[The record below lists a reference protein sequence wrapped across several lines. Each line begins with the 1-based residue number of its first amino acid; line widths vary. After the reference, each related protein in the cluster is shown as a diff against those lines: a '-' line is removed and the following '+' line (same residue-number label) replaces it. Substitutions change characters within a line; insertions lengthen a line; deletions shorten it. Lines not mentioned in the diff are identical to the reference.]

1 MKKTL
6 FTLMSVSLL
15 LAGCGDE
22 AMPTVVLPEIDTT
35 NPLLAEWET
44 PHQTP
49 PFELI
54 KLEHYKPAFQ
64 TAIAVSRAEVDAIVN
79 NPAKPTFA
87 NTILALEKQGELL
100 NRIGGI
106 FFNLNEADTSEQLQ
120 AIAIEI
126 QPELTALS
134 NDISLNP
141 ELFKRVKY
149 VYEHPGL
156 FLSKED
162 KQLLEKSYKGFV
174 RGGANLSEEDKE
186 LYRQYTG
193 ELSQLTLKFGQNSLA
208 ATNAFSY
215 NITNPKQVEELPA
228 FVKEGLAMEAKARG
242 QKGWTVT
249 LKAPSYVPFVT
260 YSSQRAIKEKLWKAN
275 NSRALGGEF
284 DNSENIRQITALRL
298 KIANLLGYEC
308 YADYV
313 LDNRMAQNTPTV
325 LSFLEELRVA
335 TKEYA
340 EAEVAEIEE
349 YAHSIGFE
357 GKLMPWDMGYYSEK
371 YKNEKYA
378 VNDELV
384 KPYLKLDNVIDAVF
398 MLANRLYGLTFTPA
412 ENISVYHPDVT
423 AYEVKDYDG
432 EHLAVL
438 YLDFFPRES
447 KRSGAWMTEFRGTSV
462 DNGTEIRPLVSLVMN
477 FTKPTESTPSLL
489 TFDELTTFLH
499 EFGHSLHGMLAKG
512 KYESLNGTSVYRD
525 FVELPSQIMENWAY
539 EKEYLDLWAKH
550 YQTGETMPAELIEKI
565 VAAKN
570 YMAAY
575 SNIRQLSFGL
585 TDMAWHT
592 LKEPYTGCVE
602 AFEKASMESTNVV
615 PAIEGTAMAGAFGHI
630 FSGGYAAGYYGYK
643 WAEVLAADGF
653 SLFQQNGIFDSKTAA
668 AFRKLL
674 SSGGQVHPMDLY
686 VEFRGHKPQTQALI
700 DQMGLKK

>member
-35 NPLLAEWET
+35 NPLLAQWET

-49 PFELI
+49 PFDQI
-54 KLEHYKPAFQ
+54 KLEHYKPAFE

-87 NTILALEKQGELL
+87 NTIVALEKQGELL
-100 NRIGGI
+100 NRIGGV
-106 FFNLNEADTSEQLQ
+106 FFNINEADTSDELQ

-126 QPELTALS
+126 QPLLTALS

-186 LYRQYTG
+186 LYRQYTS
-193 ELSQLTLKFGQNSLA
+193 ELSSLTLKFGQNSLA

-260 YSSQRAIKEKLWKAN
+260 YSSQREIKEKLWKAN

-284 DNSENIRQITALRL
+284 DNSDNIRQITALRL

-325 LSFLEELRVA
+325 LSFLEELRSA

-340 EAEVAEIEE
+340 EAEVAEIEA

-357 GKLMPWDMGYYSEK
+357 GKMMPWDMSYYSEK

-384 KPYLKLDNVIDAVF
+384 KPYLKLDNVIDAIF

-412 ENISVYHPDVT
+412 ENITVYHPDVT
-423 AYEVKDYDG
+423 AYEVKDGTG

-462 DNGTEIRPLVSLVMN
+462 NNGTEVRPLVSLVMN
-477 FTKPTESTPSLL
+477 FTKPTETTPSLL
-489 TFDELTTFLH
+489 TFDEFTTFLH

-592 LKEPYTGCVE
+592 LKTPYEGDIEPFEVE
-602 AFEKASMESTNVV
+602 SMSSVQITPVV
-615 PAIEGTAMAGAFGHI
+615 AGTAMNSSFTHI
-630 FSGGYAAGYYGYK
+630 FDGGYAAGYYGYK
-643 WAEVLAADGF
+643 WAEVLAADAY
-653 SLFQQNGIFDSKTAA
+653 SLFKQNGIFDAATAKS
-668 AFRKLL
+668 FRRLMEQ
-674 SSGGQVHPMDLY
+674 GGQRHPMDIY
-686 VEFRGHKPQTQALI
+686 VEFRGHKPETKALVEA
-700 DQMGLKK
+700 MGLK

>member
-15 LAGCGDE
+15 MAGCGGE
-22 AMPTVVLPEIDTT
+22 QMPTVVLPEIDTT
-35 NPLLAEWET
+35 NPLLAQWET

-49 PFELI
+49 PFDLI
-54 KLEHYKPAFQ
+54 KVEHYKPAFE
-64 TAIAVSRAEVDAIVN
+64 TAIAVSRAEIDAIVN

-87 NTILALEKQGELL
+87 NTILALENQGALL
-100 NRIGGI
+100 DRIGGV
-106 FFNLNEADTSEQLQ
+106 FFNINEADTSDELQ
-120 AIAIEI
+120 QIAIDI
-126 QPELTALS
+126 QPELTALG

-162 KQLLEKSYKGFV
+162 KKLLEDTYNDFV
-174 RGGANLSEEDKE
+174 RGGANLSDEDKE

-193 ELSQLTLKFGQNSLA
+193 ELSGLTLKFGQNTLA

-215 NITNPKQVEELPA
+215 NITKAELVEELPS
-228 FVKEGLAMEAKARG
+228 FVKEGLAMEAKARN

-249 LKAPSYVPFVT
+249 LKAPSYGPFMT
-260 YSSQRAIKEKLWKAN
+260 YSSQRDIKEKLWKAY
-275 NSRALGGEF
+275 NSRALGGPN

-313 LDNRMAQNTPTV
+313 LDNRMAQTTSTV
-325 LSFLEELRVA
+325 LSFLEELRAA
-335 TKEYA
+335 TIEYA
-340 EAEVAEIEE
+340 AKDVAEITA
-349 YAHSIGFE
+349 YAHTLGLE
-357 GKLMPWDMGYYSEK
+357 GELMPWDFGYYSEK

-378 VNDELV
+378 VSDEMV

-412 ENISVYHPDVT
+412 QDITTYHKDVT
-423 AYEVKDYDG
+423 AYEVKDNNG

-462 DNGTEIRPLVSLVMN
+462 ENGKEVRPLVSLVMN
-477 FTKPTESTPSLL
+477 FTKPTETTPSLL

-512 KYESLNGTSVYRD
+512 KYESLNGTSVLRD

-550 YQTGETMPAELIEKI
+550 YQTGETMPVEIIEKI

-570 YMAAY
+570 YLAAY
-575 SNIRQLSFGL
+575 MNIRQLSFGL

-602 AFEKASMESTNVV
+602 AFEKASMESTKVV
-615 PAIEGTAMAGAFGHI
+615 PAIQGTAMATAFGHI

-643 WAEVLAADGF
+643 WAEVLAADGY

-668 AFRKLL
+668 GFRKLL